1 MKFCLLLAVII
12 QLAASI
18 FPASC
23 LEYFPCM
30 IFFLVDPGQFR
41 IAKKKSSKTKTFLL
55 GGISTIN
62 LPVLR
67 VNLRAWETREWNKTR
82 RRNSRADYSPPH
94 FASGGQKSFF
104 FAQGNGNDCAIGVMS
119 NDDDKVCNWKQ
130 SFSPPFLLLGT

>member
-1 MKFCLLLAVII
+1 MKFSLLLAVII
-12 QLAASI
+12 QLAVSI

-82 RRNSRADYSPPH
+82 RRNSRADYSPPR

-104 FAQGNGNDCAIGVMS
+104 SHKGMAMIVRLVSCRMMMTRCVIGT
-119 NDDDKVCNWKQ
+119 NHFRPRFFC
-130 SFSPPFLLLGT
+130 